1 MNGIELIHSG
11 WGKGS
16 VRVTHAP
23 AGLATVLE
31 FRGGL
36 LSALQVNGL
45 TDTPDRLERGR
56 ELINYCWGNGS
67 ARALVP
73 KEYTHVATGKPG
85 GLSPRWKLGFGT
97 GDSLAELS
105 ATASGRFPD
114 ALRYTGPPARVR
126 LEVEKAHAT
135 VAHSSISGEHRSQL
149 HVSSSPFRGTL
160 ALPGPGIIE
169 VACLAKW
176 SLTVL

>member
-1 MNGIELIHSG
+1 MNGIELMHSG

-23 AGLATVLE
+23 AGVATVLE

-36 LSALQVNGL
+36 MSTFQVHGL
-45 TDTPDRLERGR
+45 IDTPDQLEHGR
-56 ELINYCWGNGS
+56 ELINYCWGTGN

-73 KEYTHVATGKPG
+73 KEYTHVATGQPG
-85 GLSPRWKLGFGT
+85 GLSPRWKFGFGT

-105 ATASGRFPD
+105 ATASGRYPD

-126 LEVEKAHAT
+126 LEVEKAHAK
-135 VAHSSISGEHRSQL
+135 VEHSSISGEHRTRL
-149 HVSSSPFRGTL
+149 HLSSGPFRGTL